1 MTGLYFVAFILMGS
15 LLVVN
20 LIIGKVVALYM
31 EQNQK
36 DTLMMTPGQCEWILV
51 SYIGGLDPHFYK
63 LLR

>member
-1 MTGLYFVAFILMGS
+1 MAFILMGS

-51 SYIGGLDPHFYK
+51 SNMGGLDPP
-63 LLR
+63 